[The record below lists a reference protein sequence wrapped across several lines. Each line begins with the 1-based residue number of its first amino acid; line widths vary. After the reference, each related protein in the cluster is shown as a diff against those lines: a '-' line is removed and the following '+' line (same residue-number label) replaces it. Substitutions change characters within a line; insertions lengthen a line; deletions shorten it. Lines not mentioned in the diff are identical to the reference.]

1 MKNTLL
7 AGFTLVSILLATATS
22 VRAERAPNFNLKI
35 NTTIEEATGEEPTS
49 ERTPKR
55 VATNSQQSM
64 RYLRLGV
71 AAYEKGQNV
80 EALQYYV
87 KAIESDSTNAYAFMG
102 AGTILGGS
110 KEGILC
116 MKAARMLFQ
125 EQGDRE
131 GYGIATKWL
140 QAYAVS
146 E

>member
-1 MKNTLL
+1 MKNLLL
-7 AGFTLVSILLATATS
+7 AGFTLISISFATATS
-22 VRAERAPNFNLKI
+22 VKAEFSPTSGLKL
-35 NTTIEEATGEEPTS
+35 TTIEDVTNEESTS

-64 RYLRLGV
+64 RYLSLGV
-71 AAYEKGQNV
+71 AAHEKGQQV

-87 KAIESDSTNAYAFMG
+87 KAIESDSTNAYAFMA

-125 EQGDRE
+125 EQGNRD
-131 GYGIATKWL
+131 GYAIATRWL
-140 QAYAVS
+140 QTNAVS

>member
-1 MKNTLL
+1 MKNLL
-7 AGFTLVSILLATATS
+7 LVGFTLISISFATATS
-22 VRAERAPNFNLKI
+22 AKAEFAPTSQLKL
-35 NTTIEEATGEEPTS
+35 TTIEDITNEESTS

-64 RYLRLGV
+64 RYLSLGV
-71 AAYEKGQNV
+71 AAYKKGQNV

-87 KAIESDSTNAYAFMG
+87 KAIESDSTNGYAFMG

-125 EQGDRE
+125 EQGDKE
-131 GYGIATKWL
+131 GYDIATRWL
-140 QAYAVS
+140 QFYAVS

>member
-1 MKNTLL
+1 MKNLL
-7 AGFTLVSILLATATS
+7 IAGFTLISISFATATS
-22 VRAERAPNFNLKI
+22 AKADSPAVHLKI
-35 NTTIEEATGEEPTS
+35 NTTIEEVTGEEPTS

-64 RYLRLGV
+64 RYLSLGV
-71 AAYEKGQNV
+71 AAYKKGQNV

-87 KAIESDSTNAYAFMG
+87 KAIESDSTNGYAFMG

-116 MKAARMLFQ
+116 MRAAQMLFQ

-131 GYGIATKWL
+131 GHNIATRWL
-140 QAYAVS
+140 QSYAVA